1 MNSFVC
7 LSVLLDRKGGW
18 GNCVLSGWP
27 HFVLSIH
34 SATVLSG
41 LSLLV
46 DASSMIVAVNLRP
59 VWKLPRRASFWKI
72 CRKSLFGWGG
82 QILRSPPLL
91 GMTTPR
97 ALEEPK
103 NGLNWEPYC
112 NFPHL
117 NWHSLP
123 EPRCILTN
131 KYFSSPCFSDYAS
144 HSIQIKRQNV
154 SLISTVMWDC

>member
-7 LSVLLDRKGGW
+7 LSVWLDRKGGW
-18 GNCVLSGWP
+18 GNKLLSGWLP
-27 HFVLSIH
+27 FMLSIH
-34 SATVLSG
+34 SEPLFSG

-46 DASSMIVAVNLRP
+46 DTGSMIVAVNLRP
-59 VWKLPRRASFWKI
+59 VSKLFEKSFLLENLQEEFVWVE
-72 CRKSLFGWGG
+72 G

-91 GMTTPR
+91 EMTTQG
-97 ALEEPK
+97 ALEPE
-103 NGLNWEPYC
+103 NGLNGGLCC
-112 NFPHL
+112 NFPPL

-131 KYFSSPCFSDYAS
+131 KYFSSLCFSDYAS

-154 SLISTVMWDC
+154 SLISTVMWDR